1 MRKIFIS
8 LFVGFVSFGS
18 VSAQTVN
25 TSVFSTVAGARL
37 QPRTLVDVCPID
49 DPLTKRLLTEYGA
62 IFVASQ
68 KVVLPYKCILEREA
82 DVQAFQAIANP
93 RYQQVGGVTVT
104 LQEVALVA
112 FLAAR
117 AAAAKEGVAISVRG
131 GSTAST
137 RDYAKTVALWE
148 SRFHPA
154 LLHWSA
160 RGRITKA
167 DADRARQMPM
177 REQIA
182 TVFGWEERK
191 FGFVRIFLN
200 RSYIR
205 SRLQE
210 RRAQFHARSRHRAVW
225 QCTKV
230 RKISGDHGWFQTVKS
245 DLPHFTY
252 LGRTRDELQSLGLK
266 REVISGQEFWIP
278 NME

>member
-8 LFVGFVSFGS
+8 LFVGLVSFGI

-25 TSVFSTVAGARL
+25 TSLFSTVAGARL

-68 KVVLPYKCILEREA
+68 KVVLPYKCILESEA
-82 DVQAFQAIANP
+82 DVLAFQAIANP

-191 FGFVRIFLN
+191 IWFSKDLSKSILYSVAAPGASQHNFMLALDIEQYGN
-200 RSYIR
+200 
-205 SRLQE
+205 
-210 RRAQFHARSRHRAVW
+210 AR
-225 QCTKV
+225 V
-230 RKISGDHGWFQTVKS
+230 RKIMGDHGWFQTVKS